1 MVAGRLV
8 GLQRCSR
15 AGLQV
20 VARNPASPARAAST
34 LDSRGCIRSAG
45 SKYQVRNDCRPEPGR
60 GPSLARVAAVV
71 GTGTG
76 LGAWLS
82 SHLVAALDE
91 YSLYSPDLED
101 ED

>member
-1 MVAGRLV
+1 MH
-8 GLQRCSR
+8 
-15 AGLQV
+15 
-20 VARNPASPARAAST
+20 
-34 LDSRGCIRSAG
+34 
-45 SKYQVRNDCRPEPGR
+45 DCRPEPGR

>member
-1 MVAGRLV
+1 MGSQIGWNDLLAFKYAQCISNSEWSSIDFIKLC
-8 GLQRCSR
+8 QRINLHLNYCWEVTR
-15 AGLQV
+15 QKP
-20 VARNPASPARAAST
+20 R
-34 LDSRGCIRSAG
+34 
-45 SKYQVRNDCRPEPGR
+45 RPEPGR

-71 GTGTG
+71 VAGTG